1 MSLKCLKKIKVV
13 EEVKNLEMRNDK
25 GKQISWVFQQHTW
38 DRG

>member
-25 GKQISWVFQQHTW
+25 GKSF
-38 DRG
+38 RRFFK